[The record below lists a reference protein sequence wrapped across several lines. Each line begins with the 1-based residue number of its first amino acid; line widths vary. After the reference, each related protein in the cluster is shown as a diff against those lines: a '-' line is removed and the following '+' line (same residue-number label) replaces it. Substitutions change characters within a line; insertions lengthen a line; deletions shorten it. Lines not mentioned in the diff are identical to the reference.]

1 MKQTLAWLCEPL
13 YRALT
18 RYLSASGFMLFANT
32 QGISGV
38 AKQAAL
44 SAIVDG
50 KTLKAALYLASA
62 TTGPTNTAYTATGEV
77 SGTNYT
83 AGGVSVTNGN
93 TAGLTSTTAYWTPSA
108 TITYTNVTLSTAF
121 DCVMIYST
129 TDTNR
134 NIGTFTFGSQTVT
147 AGNFSL
153 TMPVNDSSTALV
165 RFA

>member
-1 MKQTLAWLCEPL
+1 M
-13 YRALT
+13 
-18 RYLSASGFMLFANT
+18 ANS
-32 QGISGV
+32 QGISGA

-62 TTGPTNTAYTATGEV
+62 TTGPSNAAYTATGEV

-83 AGGVSVTNGN
+83 AGGASVTNGN

-108 TITYTNVTLSTAF
+108 SIAWTTVTLSTAF
-121 DCVMIYST
+121 DAVMIYST
-129 TDTNR
+129 TDTDR
-134 NIGTFTFGSQTVT
+134 NIGVFTFGSQTVT
-147 AGNFSL
+147 AGNFTL
-153 TMPVNDSSTALV
+153 TMPTNDSSTGLV

>member
-1 MKQTLAWLCEPL
+1 MAN
-13 YRALT
+13 
-18 RYLSASGFMLFANT
+18 SAGVSGA
-32 QGISGV
+32 

-50 KTLKAALYLASA
+50 KTLKGALYLATA
-62 TTGPTNTAYTATGEV
+62 TTGPTNTVYTATGEL
-77 SGTNYT
+77 SATGNYT
-83 AGGVSVTNGN
+83 AGGASVTNGN

-108 TITYTNVTLSTAF
+108 SISWTNLTSSGAF

-134 NIGTFTFGSQTVT
+134 NIGTFTFTSQSIS
-147 AGNFSL
+147 AANFSL
-153 TMPVNDSSTALV
+153 TMPTNDSSTGLV